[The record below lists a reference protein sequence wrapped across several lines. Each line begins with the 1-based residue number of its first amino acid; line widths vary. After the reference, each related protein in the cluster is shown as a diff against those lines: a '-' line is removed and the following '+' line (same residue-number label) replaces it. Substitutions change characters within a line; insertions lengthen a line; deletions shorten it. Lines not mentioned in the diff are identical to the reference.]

1 MRKKSHA
8 GLVRHSGT
16 GTICFGTRPV
26 PATATNHDSGLSLP
40 VSVNE
45 LQKKLEEEV
54 DRRRERWEEEQGK
67 HLSGEEAL
75 MSSTRK
81 NLVQQ
86 EGEGESAAGVLFL

>member
-1 MRKKSHA
+1 MP
-8 GLVRHSGT
+8 T
-16 GTICFGTRPV
+16 
-26 PATATNHDSGLSLP
+26 TATNHDSGLSLP

-81 NLVQQ
+81 NLGQQ
-86 EGEGESAAGVLFL
+86 EGEGESDTGSLCLRTALNLL